1 VAAATQRLGKLS
13 AALVDRRCLVGDTFT
28 AADLMLAS
36 LLRVADHANLLAAYP
51 NLSAYRARCLERP
64 AFRKAVAD
72 QRRDIDAHGP
82 EDMGW
87 DPAMF
92 AESAA
97 R

>member
-1 VAAATQRLGKLS
+1 MRS
-13 AALVDRRCLVGDTFT
+13 AAV
-28 AADLMLAS
+28 
-36 LLRVADHANLLAAYP
+36 LRVADYADLLAPYP
-51 NLSAYRARCLERP
+51 NLAAYRARCLDRP

-92 AESAA
+92 ADSAA
-97 R
+97 G

>member
-1 VAAATQRLGKLS
+1 M
-13 AALVDRRCLVGDTFT
+13 ALC
-28 AADLMLAS
+28 
-36 LLRVADHANLLAAYP
+36 
-51 NLSAYRARCLERP
+51 SAYRARCLARP

-92 AESAA
+92 ADSAA
-97 R
+97 N

>member
-1 VAAATQRLGKLS
+1 
-13 AALVDRRCLVGDTFT
+13 
-28 AADLMLAS
+28 M
-36 LLRVADHANLLAAYP
+36 
-51 NLSAYRARCLERP
+51 
-64 AFRKAVAD
+64 AVAD

-97 R
+97 S